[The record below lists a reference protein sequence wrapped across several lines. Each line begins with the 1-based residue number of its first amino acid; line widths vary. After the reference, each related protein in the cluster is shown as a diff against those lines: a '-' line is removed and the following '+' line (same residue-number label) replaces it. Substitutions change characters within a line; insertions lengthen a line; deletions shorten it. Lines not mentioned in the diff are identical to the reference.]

1 MIDSSLFEGQ
11 TATKKEIVDFFSNSK
26 MPFMDSTPIPLH
38 YLIQALYPK
47 AYQNLLDNF
56 EKQYMKGYLQGKED
70 ASNEDS

>member
-26 MPFMDSTPIPLH
+26 MPFMDSTQIPLH